1 MYTQQRVIMYIN
13 MYIDIRMIFMH
24 VCVRAMHVCVRAMQ
38 ASVEGKYDY
47 AIVRPGR
54 LVGGPYTGKKE

>member
-13 MYIDIRMIFMH
+13 MYIDIRMIF
-24 VCVRAMHVCVRAMQ
+24 MHVCVRAMQ

-54 LVGGPYTGKKE
+54 LVGGPYTGKKESK